1 MNKITC
7 EIIKDLLPLYIDD
20 VCSDDSKYILEEHI
34 SHCESCKKEL
44 ENIKSELSL
53 IDNRIY
59 KDCNEIKDLESISKK
74 IKKSKIKSAF
84 VGIGVAICFCAII
97 FIGYL
102 GLFCWSIVPIAT
114 EDLQVSEI
122 SKLTDGRFSY
132 KYKKDYAYPNT
143 LIKLSVDDEGNKYV
157 THYRSILPMQAKN
170 KLTKDLYW
178 VFDTDKLDS
187 DIEIKAIYLGTEKD
201 KKLMWEE
208 GLSLPKASKDA
219 EDVLTSN

>member
-20 VCSDDSKYILEEHI
+20 VCSDDSKHIVEEHI
-34 SHCESCKKEL
+34 SNCESCKHNLDK
-44 ENIKSELSL
+44 IKSEIYL
-53 IDNRIY
+53 IDNSIY
-59 KDCNEIKDLESISKK
+59 KECNEIKELGSISKK
-74 IKKSKIKSAF
+74 IKKTKMKSAF
-84 VGIGVAICFCAII
+84 VGIGVAIGLILMI

-114 EDLQVSEI
+114 DDLQVSEI
-122 SKLTDGRFSY
+122 SQLSDGRISY

-143 LIKLSVDDEGNKYV
+143 LIKLSVDDDGNKYV

-170 KLTKDLYW
+170 KLAKDLYW

-187 DIEIKAIYLGTEKD
+187 DVDVKSIYLGTEKD
-201 KKLMWEE
+201 RKLMWEE
-208 GLSLPKASKDA
+208 KMNLPKASQEA
-219 EDVLTSN
+219 EDVLTSS